1 MFKNLFQSTWKNKSK
16 YASNPADIFKSPR
29 KFYEKL
35 YTKKI
40 TPKAASNE
48 FLTEVRNRKTVSNE
62 QFKFVRR
69 KCL

>member
-40 TPKAASNE
+40 TPK
-48 FLTEVRNRKTVSNE
+48 VPNRKTVSNE